1 MLLAHSL
8 ARDHIGRGAKRSKEV
23 YDTRAFFTEYNE
35 GDLVWCLHEARH
47 VGINPKLE
55 KACSGPFV
63 ITSKQSRVNFV
74 VQVDKKGKTKVF
86 HHDKLKMYQGRS
98 PSKWVT
104 EIQTDM
110 SAVSRVQYRCKRCD
124 KVGRRYQVVAHILK
138 AHVPI
143 ERVPFFC
150 TRCFFRCQDRDTVWN
165 HTERYRGHINEVKK
179 NGPTGELKDILRAST
194 NAWYVTDKDMVM
206 IDCKVPSPQVVG
218 FDEYPF
224 QNNDGQ
230 DHTLTAPSPKG
241 PPPPKVS
248 SLSSLSSFKPALQ
261 PFGNVPDFRVV
272 PLKDYLASKIPAQKI
287 FKVQIHSGQNYV
299 PAFSS
304 VVQQPYDVAGHG
316 LTYTDLESV
325 SMFDIGPNVRQ
336 VAQSDQRNQMPSI
349 QTETR
354 IPSYERKRKAVEIA
368 PTPCLDERLTE
379 LDLVM
384 PVLQDLT
391 DPLFFGKTPKCGEDQ
406 ADNIKTPMQ
415 LQESMASMEKEN
427 IVAAIEAQTAVLL
440 SGFQR
445 VCKSLDETNKELCRI
460 ERKVNHL
467 DQQITDSDKEN

>member
-1 MLLAHSL
+1 MSDMAGVL
-8 ARDHIGRGAKRSKEV
+8 KEV
-23 YDTRAFFTEYNE
+23 VSELRVLKEAQRAHVPTEAHNSRERYRPMIGPEPEVAAHEYRWRADANNSHNNRRGE
-35 GDLVWCLHEARH
+35 VVSPEHMRANHMDDDYGIERPDRQMARYIGGQNGRCGKAVNIIHRTIKTQSCLQ
-47 VGINPKLE
+47 L
-55 KACSGPFV
+55 
-63 ITSKQSRVNFV
+63 
-74 VQVDKKGKTKVF
+74 
-86 HHDKLKMYQGRS
+86 
-98 PSKWVT
+98 
-104 EIQTDM
+104 IQTDM
-110 SAVSRVQYRCKRCD
+110 SAVSRVQYRCRRCD

-150 TRCFFRCQDRDTVWN
+150 TRCFFRCQDRDTLWN

-194 NAWYVTDKDMVM
+194 NPWYVTDKDMVM
-206 IDCKVPSPQVVG
+206 IDCEVPSPQVVG
-218 FDEYPF
+218 FDEDPF

-248 SLSSLSSFKPALQ
+248 SLSSFRPALQ
-261 PFGNVPDFRVV
+261 PFGNVPEFRAV

-287 FKVQIHSGQNYV
+287 PKVQIHSGQNSV
-299 PAFSS
+299 HAFSS

-336 VAQSDQRNQMPSI
+336 VAQSGQRNQMPSTEVGHFMENSFPAF
-349 QTETR
+349 QTAGDIPRNPIFEQRETR
-354 IPSYERKRKAVEIA
+354 TPSYERKRKAVDIA
-368 PTPCLDERLTE
+368 PTPCLDEKLTE

-391 DPLFFGKTPKCGEDQ
+391 GPLFLGKTPKC
-406 ADNIKTPMQ
+406 
-415 LQESMASMEKEN
+415 
-427 IVAAIEAQTAVLL
+427 
-440 SGFQR
+440 
-445 VCKSLDETNKELCRI
+445 
-460 ERKVNHL
+460 
-467 DQQITDSDKEN
+467 